1 MDLDQPE
8 DTPESNGTAEVCVSV
23 VSGVL
28 QTGLEVML
36 SLGSAPMDQ
45 EGK

>member
-28 QTGLEVML
+28 QAGLEVML
-36 SLGSAPMDQ
+36 SLASVPVDQ